1 MGFDFTNA
9 LGIHDNA
16 LKLRSQRAEVIG
28 NNLANADTPGFQA
41 RDVDFQA
48 LLEKAEMASS
58 STAASNSGEAALAK
72 GHIPVESAG
81 EMSTEDL
88 LYRVPLQT
96 ALDGNTVD
104 AHTEKQRF
112 MNNALRYNA
121 ELTFL
126 NSRINGLLSAIR
138 GE

>member
-41 RDVDFQA
+41 RAVDFQA

-58 STAASNSGEAALAK
+58 STAASNSEEAALACRWAV
-72 GHIPVESAG
+72 PEVLRACFCATVSAAG
-81 EMSTEDL
+81 FRASIAS
-88 LYRVPLQT
+88 V
-96 ALDGNTVD
+96 
-104 AHTEKQRF
+104 K
-112 MNNALRYNA
+112 
-121 ELTFL
+121 
-126 NSRINGLLSAIR
+126 
-138 GE
+138 